1 MASKQIKLTTTN
13 DELPEKDNN
22 QTKYTKIMGE
32 TYIEF
37 QLTQMHR
44 KVDYLTEAL
53 LILSSKVDI
62 NDQLSGLKD
71 RSQRM
76 SYRQA
81 SEFLGKK
88 YQAFYA
94 AAERGDFPKHF
105 YPSGKTY
112 FLRGELDG
120 ITQPAVPVTPNKAHR
135 KGVAA

>member
-1 MASKQIKLTTTN
+1 
-13 DELPEKDNN
+13 
-22 QTKYTKIMGE
+22 MGD
-32 TYIEF
+32 TFIEI
-37 QLTQMHR
+37 QLTQMHQ

-62 NDQLSGLKD
+62 NGQLSGLKV

-81 SEFLGKK
+81 AEFMGME

-94 AAERGDFPKHF
+94 AASRGDFTKHF
-105 YPSGKTY
+105 YGSGKTY

-120 ITQPAVPVTPNKAHR
+120 ITQATAPVTPLKPHR